1 MSEIIDLISVA
12 WECLKNFYRATSEAS
27 GLVLSKSLLTKNA
40 DWATLLTDIIAVSA
54 ALGALALPLSLSVI
68 EATRSRY
75 KSPSLLS
82 IYTEVSKT
90 DPQKINR
97 LLFSILVFAL
107 FLKLTLLS
115 NIVDFVY
122 VLPFVFGL
130 VVFFSVAI
138 SELYKHLRF
147 TYRLMSN
154 VNLIR
159 DDLLVRLEKSIP
171 DLLVRSEVDVKIKKK
186 ISRNRELERYSSQ
199 VVAALIELETYDIC
213 SMPTKRNV
221 EKRLKN
227 ILYRQSSNLS
237 DPRSEEFMQDVLGAF
252 PRMMAEVETSR
263 ELDIYQTVSGLYLHL
278 LAKAVIASSNF
289 AHHLDE
295 AIRISRFREQ
305 SLPPY
310 GQFCRNGRIFLSC
323 TLNKPRR
330 DTYSIFFDHFK
341 QLLWNALHTN
351 PENIPEI
358 LSNADSLLFGTGYN
372 EDPSYILHCSINGFW
387 DYKKGREITKN
398 IKACLGK
405 KITLEEL
412 ERKLLD
418 DFKPEIVGFVK
429 DRSPSVDVESIEKNI
444 KGAIDEV
451 VTSIASRE
459 ISAAIEIET
468 LQTLGLLLEKNPE
481 LIIKCREKKNPAGAT
496 GFNVG
501 RPLVPSSLNACIN
514 ALVYERN
521 FTRNFS
527 IEELLEFKV
536 VDAIGVLIVYELWK
550 DFVFN
555 TPAATIDKYV
565 EGLVVP
571 NCTIRELKSAYD
583 RIEVLEKSFRKILSN
598 KIIAEKLAL
607 LDAQKS
613 TLSDL
618 ANKLCETLREKISG
632 AARIKI
638 RKDPLDIEALDRFRA
653 EFVEDWG
660 KSPALLLLRRV
671 RLAECM
677 PFTFVI
683 SRSRESLLAD
693 TGTHYVFN
701 GIGGNLLDQYI
712 DGLVFSL
719 LQKKGHSPSVA
730 YPSPFG
736 VIMLLTRKA
745 LNELTG
751 SGYTSDGESLI
762 WPGQMHQMSL
772 YIIDSA
778 ESLYYQVYKE
788 QSIFDVECSGN
799 TDGYPITISH
809 QDDNEDEIRTSI
821 IFNFSL
827 SKTLGEGG

>member
-1 MSEIIDLISVA
+1 
-12 WECLKNFYRATSEAS
+12 
-27 GLVLSKSLLTKNA
+27 
-40 DWATLLTDIIAVSA
+40 
-54 ALGALALPLSLSVI
+54 
-68 EATRSRY
+68 
-75 KSPSLLS
+75 
-82 IYTEVSKT
+82 
-90 DPQKINR
+90 
-97 LLFSILVFAL
+97 
-107 FLKLTLLS
+107 
-115 NIVDFVY
+115 
-122 VLPFVFGL
+122 
-130 VVFFSVAI
+130 
-138 SELYKHLRF
+138 
-147 TYRLMSN
+147 
-154 VNLIR
+154 
-159 DDLLVRLEKSIP
+159 
-171 DLLVRSEVDVKIKKK
+171 
-186 ISRNRELERYSSQ
+186 
-199 VVAALIELETYDIC
+199 
-213 SMPTKRNV
+213 
-221 EKRLKN
+221 
-227 ILYRQSSNLS
+227 
-237 DPRSEEFMQDVLGAF
+237 
-252 PRMMAEVETSR
+252 
-263 ELDIYQTVSGLYLHL
+263 
-278 LAKAVIASSNF
+278 
-289 AHHLDE
+289 
-295 AIRISRFREQ
+295 
-305 SLPPY
+305 
-310 GQFCRNGRIFLSC
+310 
-323 TLNKPRR
+323 
-330 DTYSIFFDHFK
+330 
-341 QLLWNALHTN
+341 
-351 PENIPEI
+351 
-358 LSNADSLLFGTGYN
+358 
-372 EDPSYILHCSINGFW
+372 
-387 DYKKGREITKN
+387 
-398 IKACLGK
+398 
-405 KITLEEL
+405 L

-429 DRSPSVDVESIEKNI
+429 ERLPSADVESIEEDI

-514 ALVYERN
+514 ALVYESN

-527 IEELLEFKV
+527 VEELLEFKV

-565 EGLVVP
+565 GGQVVP

-618 ANKLCETLREKISG
+618 ASKLCETLREKISG
-632 AARIKI
+632 ATRVKI

-653 EFVEDWG
+653 EFVEDWS

-701 GIGGNLLDQYI
+701 GIGRNLLEQYI
-712 DGLVFSL
+712 DSLVFSL

-730 YPSPFG
+730 CPSPFG
-736 VIMLLTRKA
+736 VMMLLTRKA
-745 LNELTG
+745 LKKLTG

-762 WPGQMHQMSL
+762 WPGQIHQMSL

-778 ESLYYQVYKE
+778 ESFYYQVYKE
-788 QSIFDVECSGN
+788 QSIFDVEYSGS
-799 TDGYPITISH
+799 TEGYPITVSH
-809 QDDNEDEIRTSI
+809 QDDNEDEIKTSI
-821 IFNFSL
+821 RFNFSL
-827 SKTLGEGG
+827 SKTLGEGAELSFGVTTQA